1 MRMTKTKALM
11 TTLLMLAL
19 LPSTSSADSFT
30 VTTGWDVAPYQFLP
44 SNNRGSYTT
53 LYSFSGTG
61 GHDFETYIRFDL
73 PANLLP
79 EGHVVTS
86 ATFFIAYA
94 FDYTAFGDTSQDPGT
109 VVVYRVDEDW
119 GEDTLLWSDRPAATE
134 PVDQVD
140 NIVGFGALIFDVTD
154 LTQEW
159 LGGTRL
165 NYGIALKSPTP
176 RVIGMHS
183 FESTADPSLKAT
195 LVINTAP
202 AEAVPSFGPIALAI
216 LTMLMATVGV
226 AQLRGR
232 A

>member
-1 MRMTKTKALM
+1 MTNPKALM
-11 TTLLMLAL
+11 ILLLAL
-19 LPSTSSADSFT
+19 ALPSMSFADSFT
-30 VTTGWDVAPYQFLP
+30 ITTGWDVAPYEFLP
-44 SNNRGSYTT
+44 SNNRGNYTT
-53 LYSFSGTG
+53 LYAFDETG

-73 PANLLP
+73 PENLLP
-79 EGHVVTS
+79 EGEVVTD

-94 FDYTAFGDTSQDPGT
+94 FDYTAFGDTAQDPGT
-109 VVVYRVDEDW
+109 VIVYRVDENW
-119 GEDTLLWSDRPAATE
+119 GEDTLTWSNRPAATQ

-140 NIVGFGALIFDVTD
+140 NIVEFGAMIFDVTD
-154 LTQEW
+154 LAQEW

-165 NYGIALKSPTP
+165 NYGIAIKSPTP

-183 FESTADPSLKAT
+183 FESTADASLKAT

-202 AEAVPSFGPIALAI
+202 AEAVPSFGPVALAI

-226 AQLRGR
+226 AQLRER